1 VSKPHPLSVPPPR
14 VDRLELIANLRTAV
28 GDEMV
33 VEAYSFLPSG
43 EIELRGA
50 LKRAPEDAY
59 RPIRQR
65 IEPLGYTP
73 YLHPD
78 GQRYK
83 LVIVPGVVARAA
95 PQDPVFNVLLF
106 AVTVICVI
114 FAGAFNGETLDIG
127 AGLMFAGS
135 LLGILVTHEAGHY
148 LVGRKRGAK
157 VSLPYF
163 IPLPLPGTFGTMG
176 AVIVQREP
184 FENRRT
190 LLEIAAAGPLAGFIV
205 AVPLLILGF
214 ALSSAELNPVIP
226 EGALFFGDSLLT
238 LVVTALRFGRP
249 DALVT
254 LHPIG
259 FGAWIG
265 LLITG
270 INLIPAGQLDG
281 GHIAYALL
289 GPRAKY
295 VSYAMIAVMAGLSLL
310 STSWLAWVV
319 LLFLF
324 GRNHPSPLN
333 EAVKLRRGDY
343 ALVIASV
350 IVLALAFVPRPIY

>member
-1 VSKPHPLSVPPPR
+1 MSKPHPLSVAPP
-14 VDRLELIANLRTAV
+14 VDRLELIAKLRTAV
-28 GDEMV
+28 GDEME
-33 VEAYSFLPSG
+33 VEAYSFQPNG
-43 EIELRGA
+43 EIELRGQ
-50 LKRAPEDAY
+50 LKRAPEVAY
-59 RPIRQR
+59 HPIRQR
-65 IEPLGYTP
+65 VEHLGYTP
-73 YLHPD
+73 YLHED

-83 LVIVPGVVARAA
+83 LVITPGVAPKAA
-95 PQDPVFNVLLF
+95 PQDPAFNALLF
-106 AVTVICVI
+106 AATVICVV
-114 FAGAFNGETLDIG
+114 FAGAFNGQSLDL
-127 AGLMFAGS
+127 ATGLMFAAS
-135 LLGILVTHEAGHY
+135 LLGILVAHEAGHY
-148 LVGRKRGAK
+148 VVGKLRCAK
-157 VSLPYF
+157 VTLPYF

-214 ALSSAELNPVIP
+214 ALSSAELNPVVP
-226 EGALFFGDSLLT
+226 ENALVFGDSLLT
-238 LVVTALRFGRP
+238 LLVTIIRFGRP
-249 DALVT
+249 DALVN

-289 GPRAKY
+289 GPRARY
-295 VSYAMIAVMAGLSLL
+295 VSYAMIGLMAGLSLL

-324 GRNHPSPLN
+324 GRNHPMPLN
-333 EAVKLRRGDY
+333 DAVKLKRRDY
-343 ALVIASV
+343 ALVIASAV
-350 IVLALAFVPRPIY
+350 VLALVFVPRPIY